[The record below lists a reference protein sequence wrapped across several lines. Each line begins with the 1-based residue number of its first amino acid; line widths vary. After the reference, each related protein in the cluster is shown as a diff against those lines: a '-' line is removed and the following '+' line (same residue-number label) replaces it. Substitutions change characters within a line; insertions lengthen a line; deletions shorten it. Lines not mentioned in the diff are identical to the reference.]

1 MRGLTGTVILPVG
14 EYTRSEI
21 GPGGRV
27 LYRQAR
33 LLGVLLLLQV
43 IAMVALGAWLFANI
57 DWSTITNLSNE
68 PGQVRLHTDDKET
81 LRHFERA
88 IVYTIYFFAPMV
100 LLLLAG
106 LGFALLRRRG
116 WMLASVGQA
125 LIMLA
130 CLFYYGASRPWFA
143 YPIIVYC
150 ILMILLLNS
159 RSVRAVVGR
168 RRLTR
173 TEARPEIAHGE

>member
-1 MRGLTGTVILPVG
+1 
-14 EYTRSEI
+14 
-21 GPGGRV
+21 

-33 LLGVLLLLQV
+33 LLGMLLLLQV
-43 IAMVALGAWLFANI
+43 IAMVALGAWLYADI
-57 DWSTITNLSNE
+57 DWSMIVNLSDESN
-68 PGQVRLHTDDKET
+68 QIRLHTDDEAT
-81 LRHFERA
+81 LRQFERA
-88 IVYTIYFFAPMV
+88 VVFTVYFLGPVV

-116 WMLASVGQA
+116 WMLASVAQA

-130 CLFYYGASRPWFA
+130 CLFYYGESRPWFA
-143 YPIIVYC
+143 YPIIAYC

-159 RSVRAVVGR
+159 RSVRMVVGR
-168 RRLTR
+168 SRLTR